1 MHDDEPLHPCPPV
14 TKPKMYMAAVTC
26 QCHVE
31 PPWKKKWYCLTVDV
45 ITCGPPGN
53 YKRKAQIVI

>member
-1 MHDDEPLHPCPPV
+1 
-14 TKPKMYMAAVTC
+14 MYMAAVTC